1 MDSIKS
7 CIKKY
12 KIIPCLVMVAVMAV
26 TAYLVKWYRYGDI
39 AGRYGQD
46 VIYFYRYY
54 DVIALILIIS
64 AVVVYYLVFVRKS
77 PVHKIYLAAC
87 ICLGIAFTLII
98 TPNAGADETNH
109 LYHVM
114 GTVNRITGAGDTGS
128 EGTYYARRTFADLD
142 LDKNISVTNYI
153 KTAKNFFKTAGCDG
167 SELVEVSADVYNY
180 SPAAVI
186 LYLPAIIGIL
196 AGRITGLG
204 GVMTYT
210 LARLLM
216 LVVYSV
222 ITYTALKKIPVGKNL
237 LALIMLLPMMT
248 SRVVCI
254 SEDCVLYAVIFLYM
268 AYVMNAVYSDR
279 TIRPAETVVMVCAG
293 VFMSAFKGGIY
304 IPLLLL
310 LFMIPKRNFGE
321 KVKYPVVVASAILLA
336 VVTFAAVNF
345 NIFKD
350 VSSST
355 SGSENELM
363 WTESEGFTL
372 RRMFTHPKEAL
383 CMLFNTF
390 FLMGGTHY
398 AEMFASGFGWLQIY
412 TSGFLTAGFTVL
424 MVLTLLNCEGREICF
439 NKKQRI
445 ISLSAAAVSIFI
457 IVISMWIFWTPAGSA
472 HIVGLQG
479 RYFIPLLFCAVYPL
493 KNSRCIIK
501 KDIGGGIIF
510 AAVMFHALTF
520 WEIYIRMAV

>member
-1 MDSIKS
+1 
-7 CIKKY
+7 
-12 KIIPCLVMVAVMAV
+12 
-26 TAYLVKWYRYGDI
+26 
-39 AGRYGQD
+39 
-46 VIYFYRYY
+46 
-54 DVIALILIIS
+54 
-64 AVVVYYLVFVRKS
+64 
-77 PVHKIYLAAC
+77 
-87 ICLGIAFTLII
+87 
-98 TPNAGADETNH
+98 
-109 LYHVM
+109 
-114 GTVNRITGAGDTGS
+114 
-128 EGTYYARRTFADLD
+128 
-142 LDKNISVTNYI
+142 
-153 KTAKNFFKTAGCDG
+153 
-167 SELVEVSADVYNY
+167 
-180 SPAAVI
+180 
-186 LYLPAIIGIL
+186 
-196 AGRITGLG
+196 
-204 GVMTYT
+204 
-210 LARLLM
+210 
-216 LVVYSV
+216 
-222 ITYTALKKIPVGKNL
+222 
-237 LALIMLLPMMT
+237 
-248 SRVVCI
+248 
-254 SEDCVLYAVIFLYM
+254 
-268 AYVMNAVYSDR
+268 MNAVYSDR

-336 VVTFAAVNF
+336 VVTFAAVNS